1 MAPRRRTRP
10 AFARAGMMLRML
22 RLDLLCALA
31 GAALGAA
38 ALMAHASVA
47 PPAPAP
53 AHTDILAQTAPA
65 AQGRHAG

>member
-1 MAPRRRTRP
+1 
-10 AFARAGMMLRML
+10 MMLRML

-31 GAALGAA
+31 GFALGAA
-38 ALMAHASVA
+38 ALMAHASVT